1 MTSSLN
7 VFLVQTV
14 LVIVTTRTLAL
25 GFRKIGQPNVIAE
38 IIGGILLG
46 PSALGKFLSPT
57 IFPPSSL
64 DTLNVIGNW
73 GLIIYLFLTGI
84 EMDFNQ
90 CVRDF
95 KRNITIA
102 ITGIACPFIVGGCI
116 SSILYKEMPEPIP
129 DFIIFTLFI
138 CVSMSITAFAV
149 LCRLLSE
156 FSLIKT
162 TIGMTA
168 LGAAS
173 IDDVIAWCL
182 LAGLISMMKSNANM
196 LSALIV
202 LSIAI
207 CYASIV
213 LIVIRPKWHSL
224 INNFYYSRS
233 KSLQFALLTF
243 TFLLI
248 FISALITDVIGI
260 HAIFGGY
267 LIGLIMP
274 TGHPFTLEISSKV
287 QDIVSIVL
295 LPLYFTLS
303 GLKTD
308 FNGLNSW
315 KEFGLFMIILSS
327 AIFGKLGGCGITSLC
342 LGMSKKESLIIGILM
357 NTRGLVEIIILNIGL
372 QAGIISEKI
381 FTLFVSMAICT
392 TLLTSPCINILYPVS
407 ERTYTLDD
415 ISYYDRQSGRLES
428 LPSSR
433 NICDV
438 YNIGIIMVVNSSDDV
453 SALASL
459 IHILKP
465 QDGKEYVIVCS
476 LTDSCSGT
484 TDIIQATTSIQ
495 KLTMPLQML
504 QGIAL
509 TINNVDMVF
518 FNISCNPKHFASN
531 LIRKSLE
538 SDIDI
543 TIIPY
548 LSGPIKYLNND
559 YNNFITNMLKCN
571 NGTLVILLSG
581 MITHE
586 IICEKDTMDVLIII
600 TGHSN
605 DLGMLYF
612 IEKWIHSSSFIN
624 VSLHFIILIPHED
637 MNQIISNKIEEFN
650 QNGVSFYY
658 HLNYDNYNFLSK
670 IISDSHY
677 HFVITGFS
685 KQNSDSSNILG
696 DIGSYL
702 HSQNIKS
709 SLLIIHNQ
717 CKFPISTE
725 DDNGFV
731 QITV

>member
-248 FISALITDVIGI
+248 
-260 HAIFGGY
+260 Y
-267 LIGLIMP
+267 
-274 TGHPFTLEISSKV
+274 
-287 QDIVSIVL
+287 
-295 LPLYFTLS
+295 
-303 GLKTD
+303 
-308 FNGLNSW
+308 
-315 KEFGLFMIILSS
+315 
-327 AIFGKLGGCGITSLC
+327 
-342 LGMSKKESLIIGILM
+342 
-357 NTRGLVEIIILNIGL
+357 
-372 QAGIISEKI
+372 
-381 FTLFVSMAICT
+381 
-392 TLLTSPCINILYPVS
+392 
-407 ERTYTLDD
+407 
-415 ISYYDRQSGRLES
+415 
-428 LPSSR
+428 SR
-433 NICDV
+433 V
-438 YNIGIIMVVNSSDDV
+438 
-453 SALASL
+453 
-459 IHILKP
+459 
-465 QDGKEYVIVCS
+465 
-476 LTDSCSGT
+476 
-484 TDIIQATTSIQ
+484 
-495 KLTMPLQML
+495 
-504 QGIAL
+504 
-509 TINNVDMVF
+509 
-518 FNISCNPKHFASN
+518 
-531 LIRKSLE
+531 
-538 SDIDI
+538 
-543 TIIPY
+543 
-548 LSGPIKYLNND
+548 
-559 YNNFITNMLKCN
+559 
-571 NGTLVILLSG
+571 
-581 MITHE
+581 
-586 IICEKDTMDVLIII
+586 
-600 TGHSN
+600 
-605 DLGMLYF
+605 
-612 IEKWIHSSSFIN
+612 
-624 VSLHFIILIPHED
+624 
-637 MNQIISNKIEEFN
+637 
-650 QNGVSFYY
+650 
-658 HLNYDNYNFLSK
+658 
-670 IISDSHY
+670 
-677 HFVITGFS
+677 
-685 KQNSDSSNILG
+685 
-696 DIGSYL
+696 
-702 HSQNIKS
+702 
-709 SLLIIHNQ
+709 
-717 CKFPISTE
+717 
-725 DDNGFV
+725 
-731 QITV
+731 